1 MLNFTLY
8 YHLKRY
14 TTLELIKKYF
24 PGLTDSQLQKL
35 SELQPLY
42 EEWNAK
48 INVISRKDIPF
59 LYEKHVLHSL
69 VISKTFSFPDGSF
82 VMDIGTGG
90 GFPGIPLAIVFPK
103 VHFHLVDSRGKK
115 IKVVDAVS
123 KALELSNVS
132 SEHNRADQVKHEP
145 FDFIVTRA
153 VAPLTKLCHWGMPL
167 LKKPQKGEKKPA
179 IIALKGGNLDGEI
192 KASRR
197 KVVLFPIN
205 DFINETYFSEKYVL
219 VVER

>member
-1 MLNFTLY
+1 M
-8 YHLKRY
+8 
-14 TTLELIKKYF
+14 TLELIKKYF
-24 PGLTDSQLQKL
+24 PELTDSQLQKL
-35 SELQPLY
+35 SKLQPLY

-69 VISKTFSFPDGSF
+69 IISKAFSFPDRSV

-90 GFPGIPLAIVFPK
+90 GFPGIPLAVIFPK

-123 KALELSNVS
+123 KTLELSNVS
-132 SEHNRADQVKHEP
+132 SEHNRAEQVKHKP

-153 VAPLTKLCHWGMPL
+153 VAPLSKLCYWGLPL
-167 LKKPQKGEKKPA
+167 LKKSQKGRKRPA
-179 IIALKGGNLDGEI
+179 IIALKGGSLEEEI
-192 KASRR
+192 KASGR
-197 KVVLFPIN
+197 KVALFPIN
-205 DFINETYFSEKYVL
+205 DFVNETYFSEKYVL